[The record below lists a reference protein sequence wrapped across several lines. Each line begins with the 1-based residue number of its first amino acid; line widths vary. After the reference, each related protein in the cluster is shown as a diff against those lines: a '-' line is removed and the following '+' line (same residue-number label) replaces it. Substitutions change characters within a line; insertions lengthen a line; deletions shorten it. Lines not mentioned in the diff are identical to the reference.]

1 MSGRADDTFA
11 LAYRDPANGQWWF
24 IPTVPVARSWRGP
37 FPNQAAMSPA
47 ARAELGAGVTIIETK
62 CRPAQLD
69 RLRRSA

>member
-1 MSGRADDTFA
+1 VSGRADDTFA
-11 LAYRDPANGQWWF
+11 LAYRDPGNGQWWF

-37 FPNQAAMSPA
+37 FATGPAVKVAAQG
-47 ARAELGAGVTIIETK
+47 ELGAGVTITETK